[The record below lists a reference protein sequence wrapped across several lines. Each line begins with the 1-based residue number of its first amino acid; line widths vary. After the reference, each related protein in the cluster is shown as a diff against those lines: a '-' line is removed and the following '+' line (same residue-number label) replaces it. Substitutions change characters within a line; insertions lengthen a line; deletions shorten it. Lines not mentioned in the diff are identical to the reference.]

1 LLARL
6 ARPLIFD
13 NSLRHACKQRGT
25 HGNPR
30 RDGFPVHPTFTERV
44 ITMASSIKT
53 VRRQI
58 SLDKLVSSDTLNVR
72 LASNYD
78 LDVMHEQIRAK
89 GGVMKP
95 LLVEPI
101 PDQKGHYQIL
111 QGNRRFRS
119 AVYLY
124 AHPDTTPELRDA
136 LAKLECDIVDQPIT
150 EKDRLGLILDHG
162 ESKGLTRLETVLA
175 VWKMDAQMYSTAA
188 IGEMMYYQLAQYTGN
203 TGNLAK
209 IAALKN
215 EPAKR
220 RDAIKKWFHG
230 TLDQKILLAN
240 RLGSYVR
247 DQFILNTQ
255 AEDGPLPE
263 GTTVEMVLTQTHLSE
278 LRKAREA
285 DLDAGGWTPEQGGEA
300 FNAKIQQFKDETAG
314 RRDKSRT
321 ERPTAAKLKEQAQQ
335 IYKSAPIRAALLT
348 AAGENSAGAGLVEM
362 DKAIYRWSLV
372 TEILTSAANRPNLSP
387 ALKGFITALIG
398 DGPAADVE
406 IALSALLTA
415 DPAGKQS

>member
-1 LLARL
+1 LLARLARPPCSPALLARL

-247 DQFILNTQ
+247 DQFILNT
-255 AEDGPLPE
+255 
-263 GTTVEMVLTQTHLSE
+263 
-278 LRKAREA
+278 
-285 DLDAGGWTPEQGGEA
+285 
-300 FNAKIQQFKDETAG
+300 
-314 RRDKSRT
+314 
-321 ERPTAAKLKEQAQQ
+321 
-335 IYKSAPIRAALLT
+335 
-348 AAGENSAGAGLVEM
+348 AGENSAGAGLVEM

-406 IALSALLTA
+406 NALAALLTA